1 MHTKLAKENR
11 PSSVYSLVV
20 HVVRDALSRQ
30 DEVVVPLTLTRICMY
45 VCMFITYSRVWINRV
60 RLPVLLVVS

>member
-1 MHTKLAKENR
+1 MHTKLATENR

-30 DEVVVPLTLTRICMY
+30 DEVVVPLNLSRIY
-45 VCMFITYSRVWINRV
+45 QQR
-60 RLPVLLVVS
+60 